1 MIALVARLLGVRE
14 ATAKLLAVLL
24 GAGCLIALYGALW
37 ARGEHFRAEAA
48 TAKATADRQAAAYRE
63 TYNRTFLQHFKAKL
77 AEEARTRG
85 IRENADHDLFDATLA
100 ARDRAADYA
109 ARHQCV
115 RAQAAGAD
123 SGAADRGSLPGAAG
137 AAAQPDGSAGSGVA
151 ELGVWISRDDF
162 NRCTTAA
169 VRLRNAHDWGA
180 ALKSPQGRFSGTG
193 GASAR

>member
-1 MIALVARLLGVRE
+1 MIALVARMLGVRE

-100 ARDRAADYA
+100 ARDRAAAYA
-109 ARHQCV
+109 AGHQCL
-115 RAQAAGAD
+115 RPPRAD
-123 SGAADRGSLPGAAG
+123 SGAAGGSSLPGPAG
-137 AAAQPDGSAGSGVA
+137 AATQLDGPAGPA
-151 ELGVWISRDDF
+151 ELGVWVSQRDFD
-162 NRCTTAA
+162 RCTATA
-169 VRLRNAHDWGA
+169 VRLGNAHDWGS

-193 GASAR
+193 GAPDR

>member
-100 ARDRAADYA
+100 ARDRAAAYA
-109 ARHQCV
+109 ARPPV
-115 RAQAAGAD
+115 PAGH
-123 SGAADRGSLPGAAG
+123 RR
-137 AAAQPDGSAGSGVA
+137 
-151 ELGVWISRDDF
+151 SRF
-162 NRCTTAA
+162 RCC
-169 VRLRNAHDWGA
+169 RP
-180 ALKSPQGRFSGTG
+180 KQ
-193 GASAR
+193 SARRRRSCRAA